1 MGFFAAQRRRAHDV
15 DFAEQLG
22 ASRAL
27 TGEEML
33 AGYTRNPALAIG
45 AISHRGSLEPGKA
58 ADLVVWADDPAACS
72 PEDVLDLPIL
82 RTVVAGRTVFSAA

>member
-15 DFAEQLG
+15 DFSESLG

-33 AGYTRNPALAIG
+33 AGYTRNSAQAV
-45 AISHRGSLEPGKA
+45 GSLANRGTIAIGKA
-58 ADLVVWADDPAACS
+58 ADLVLWGDDPVTCS
-72 PEDVLDLPIL
+72 PEDVIELPVL
-82 RTVVAGRTVFSAA
+82 RTVVAGRTVFSS